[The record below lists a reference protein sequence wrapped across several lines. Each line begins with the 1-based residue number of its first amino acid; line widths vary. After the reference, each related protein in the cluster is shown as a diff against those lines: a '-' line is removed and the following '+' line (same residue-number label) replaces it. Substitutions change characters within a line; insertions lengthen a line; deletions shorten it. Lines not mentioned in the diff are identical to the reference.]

1 MIKIKF
7 SIKTIKINCILC
19 QYIAVTETK
28 DKNMTSLIFNK
39 FFFNTKKSI
48 NGINAI
54 LDEEIPCQ
62 KYSEKQIC
70 LIDKF

>member
-1 MIKIKF
+1 MIKIKL

-39 FFFNTKKSI
+39 FFSIQKST

-70 LIDKF
+70 LTDKF